1 MLVGHTITKK
11 DNGPIKLTVG
21 NQVAEIEVSWHKT
34 SASKVCLTVKASKE
48 VDVLFPKTMTKF
60 LERIRFLENELK
72 LAEEFV
78 QKQKEIFL
86 EEFKK
91 LKGENEW

>member
-11 DNGPIKLTVG
+11 DNGPVKLTLGSEV
-21 NQVAEIEVSWHKT
+21 VEIEISWHKT
-34 SASKVCLTVKASKE
+34 SASKVCITVKASKE

-78 QKQKEIFL
+78 EKQKQIFL

-91 LKGENEW
+91 LKGLNE

>member
-1 MLVGHTITKK
+1 M
-11 DNGPIKLTVG
+11 N
-21 NQVAEIEVSWHKT
+21 
-34 SASKVCLTVKASKE
+34 
-48 VDVLFPKTMTKF
+48 KF

-91 LKGENEW
+91 LKGENE